1 VEKHLLLTVSDDTSC
16 LYGARFVSNFF
27 TMKSSL
33 HLTLFYVAPPSS
45 NPDAGRLPGTA
56 PWGPKVS
63 RSTLNQAEQA
73 LSGARDIL
81 CARGFSE
88 EQVRTKLT
96 VRSLGTVKDIIREA
110 QKGCYD
116 AVILGRRGYALFEN
130 LLSSSVSRQILDHPI
145 DFPVWICRQ
154 INPDRRH
161 VLLCTDGSE
170 PSLRMADH
178 VGYMLNEDPDHR
190 IILLHVAPH
199 RAAVESQVLETAE
212 KMLLEH
218 QLPPERIEKRLAVAR
233 NVSEAILAEAKT
245 ANCAVVAVGRGGT
258 GGKGWLSG
266 SCSSR
271 LLKELDEG
279 ALWVSR

>member
-1 VEKHLLLTVSDDTSC
+1 
-16 LYGARFVSNFF
+16 
-27 TMKSSL
+27 M
-33 HLTLFYVAPPSS
+33 
-45 NPDAGRLPGTA
+45 
-56 PWGPKVS
+56 
-63 RSTLNQAEQA
+63 
-73 LSGARDIL
+73 
-81 CARGFSE
+81 
-88 EQVRTKLT
+88 
-96 VRSLGTVKDIIREA
+96 GTVKDIIREA
-110 QKGCYD
+110 RKGFYD

-130 LLSSSVSRQILDHPI
+130 LLSSSMSRQILDHPI

-199 RAAVESQVLETAE
+199 RAAGESEILETAE

-218 QLPPERIEKRLAVAR
+218 RLPPERIEKRLAVAR

-245 ANCAVVAVGRGGT
+245 ENCAVVAVGRGGT